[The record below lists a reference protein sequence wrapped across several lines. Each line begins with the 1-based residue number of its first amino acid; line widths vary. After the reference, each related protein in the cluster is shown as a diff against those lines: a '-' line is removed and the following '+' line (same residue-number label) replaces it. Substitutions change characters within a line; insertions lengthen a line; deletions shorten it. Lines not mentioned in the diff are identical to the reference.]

1 MSSNR
6 LNPFF
11 DALYPELSFWKRFPL
26 SLLVPADCVPGFRER
41 VRLYQLAKGVEG
53 RVLRIVMKRGRITGR
68 QAQMMP
74 AAGSAV
80 DQMAKVRR
88 PVVKRL
94 GEERAMARAIET
106 ATVLR

>member
-1 MSSNR
+1 M
-6 LNPFF
+6 
-11 DALYPELSFWKRFPL
+11 
-26 SLLVPADCVPGFRER
+26 
-41 VRLYQLAKGVEG
+41 RLYQLAKGVEG

-68 QAQMMP
+68 QAQIMP

-80 DQMAKVRR
+80 DQTAKVRT

-94 GEERAMARAIET
+94 GEARAMARAIET